1 MAKSKSANRRKGS
14 SDSFAARVTSEAIG
28 LVLVGFG
35 LLAAIALTT
44 YSSADPIF
52 ELGDVHNRIG
62 PVGATLAGS
71 LLGLLGYGAIVFV
84 ALATWIGG
92 MLLLGRGA
100 PKPRSRFWPSSLLL
114 LLGVTTIPLVLHHL
128 APGRLGAP
136 LGGRLGEFLVAGEE
150 LLLGEWGALLISSV
164 GLVIGALGLLGIPT
178 GRALAATSEGSA
190 IAGRYAA
197 DGLVALAAGLRR
209 VLEPIANAVPSLAGS
224 IGQSLGKLARRNPI
238 RNRRRD
244 EVKEGEP
251 GQPQEWAADDEVAE
265 GEEGEWEY
273 EEGGEEE
280 EYEYEEG
287 EEEESDEEEY
297 EDDEEY
303 EEDDEESESSVKA
316 KSKKGLA
323 DAPHIVNHD
332 RERSAKRKPS
342 QEAFEFNDDGPMG
355 PYRLPDISIFH
366 RPTKV
371 ELQFDRDSLLMNS
384 RILEKKLLD
393 FGVEGRVV
401 RVHPGPVITMY
412 EYEPGPGVKVN
423 RIVNLT
429 DDLAMALRAISIRI
443 IAPLPG
449 KSVVGIEIPNPNRET
464 VYLHLLLE
472 SEPFRNSKS
481 PLEVAMGHDIFGN
494 AVSSDLAR
502 MPHLLVA
509 GATGTGKSVFLN
521 AFLCSLLCRARPDE
535 LKLLLIDPK
544 LLELSVYEG
553 IPHLIAD
560 VVTNPK
566 RAAAALQAIVRKMED
581 RYQRMSALRVRN
593 IDQFNA
599 RVDAELAEG
608 KTTYRLR
615 AKPGEAEGDEVEY
628 ERLPYIVVVIDE
640 LADLMVMSAKDV
652 EESLQRLAQMARAAG
667 IHLVLATQR
676 PSVDVLTGVI
686 KANFPSRVS
695 FQVSSGIDSRTV
707 LDQKGAENLLGNG
720 DMLFLPPGTSVV
732 QRLHGAYVTEKEVN
746 ELVAH
751 LRDQGKPVFDDD
763 LVKIQI
769 QADALEAMPEGSE
782 EVDEMFDQAVAI
794 VAETRNAS
802 ISYIQ
807 RRLKIGYNRAARII
821 EEMENQSMIGPQVG
835 SKSRDV
841 FLPSADADE
850 FE

>member
-1 MAKSKSANRRKGS
+1 MARAKAARSTDGGG
-14 SDSFAARVTSEAIG
+14 DSFAARVTSEAVG
-28 LVLVGFG
+28 LLLVGFG
-35 LLAAIALTT
+35 LVAALSLST
-44 YSSADPIF
+44 YSPADPIF
-52 ELGDVHNRIG
+52 EIAKVQNRIG
-62 PVGATLAGS
+62 PVGATVAGS
-71 LLGLLGYGAIVFV
+71 LLGLLGYGAIVV
-84 ALATWIGG
+84 VGAAGYLGG
-92 MLLLGRGA
+92 RLLLGRGVA
-100 PKPRSRFWPSSLLL
+100 GARSRFWIGTVLLVI
-114 LLGVTTIPLVLHHL
+114 GVTTLPLVLHHL

-150 LLLGEWGALLISSV
+150 LLLGQWGALLLSGSV
-164 GLVIGALGLLGIPT
+164 GVVGVLSVLGIST
-178 GRALAATSEGSA
+178 GRALSAMASGSA
-190 IAGRYAA
+190 YAGRFAA
-197 DGLVALAAGLRR
+197 DGLLAVSARIR
-209 VLEPIANAVPSLAGS
+209 QTLEPIATAVPGWTSG
-224 IGQSLGKLARRNPI
+224 LGRTLGRLRLPGAK
-238 RNRRRD
+238 RNRKNV
-244 EVKEGEP
+244 EAGE
-251 GQPQEWAADDEVAE
+251 EDLTWAADAKQEEAHEWEAVE
-265 GEEGEWEY
+265 GEDAEASDEEW
-273 EEGGEEE
+273 

-287 EEEESDEEEY
+287 EEAEEGDEEGDEEDGEWEY
-297 EDDEEY
+297 EDEVEGDEKAAAPPSK
-303 EEDDEESESSVKA
+303 DE
-316 KSKKGLA
+316 
-323 DAPHIVNHD
+323 APHIVDHERD
-332 RERSAKRKPS
+332 RAAKRKPS
-342 QEAFEFNDDGPMG
+342 LVTFEFNEDGPLG
-355 PYRLPDISIFH
+355 PYRLPDISLFH

-371 ELQFDRDSLLMNS
+371 DLQFDRDSLLMNS
-384 RILEKKLLD
+384 RILEKKLMD

-412 EYEPGPGVKVN
+412 EYEPGAGVKVN

-449 KSVVGIEIPNPNRET
+449 KSVVGIEIPNPERET
-464 VYLHLLLE
+464 VYLANLLE
-472 SEPFRNSKS
+472 SETFRKSKS
-481 PLEVAMGHDIFGN
+481 ILEVAMGHDIFGN
-494 AVSSDLAR
+494 PVSSDLAK

-544 LLELSVYEG
+544 LLELSIYEG
-553 IPHLIAD
+553 IPHLIAE

-566 RAAAALQAIVRKMED
+566 RASAALQAIVRKMEE

-593 IDQFNA
+593 ISQFNEK
-599 RVDAELAEG
+599 VDSEIAEG
-608 KTTYRLR
+608 KTMYRLR
-615 AKPGEAEGDEVEY
+615 PKPGESEGEEVEY

-640 LADLMVMSAKDV
+640 LADLMVTAAKDV

-695 FQVSSGIDSRTV
+695 FQVSSGTDSRTV

-720 DMLFLPPGTSVV
+720 DMLFLPPGTSVA
-732 QRLHGAYVTEKEVN
+732 QRLHGAFVTEKEVQ

-751 LRDQGKPVFDDD
+751 LRDQGKPTFDVD
-763 LVKIQI
+763 LVK
-769 QADALEAMPEGSE
+769 LEFQSETTLEGGDGE

-821 EEMENQSMIGPQVG
+821 EEMENQGMVGPQVG
-835 SKSRDV
+835 TKGRDV
-841 FLPSADADE
+841 FLPTADPDDYE
-850 FE
+850 

>member
-1 MAKSKSANRRKGS
+1 MARARSKKRRGAGART
-14 SDSFAARVTSEAIG
+14 FAARVTSEAAG

-35 LLAAIALTT
+35 LIAAISLGT
-44 YSSADPIF
+44 YSPADPLF
-52 ELGDVHNRIG
+52 ELGSVHNRIG

-71 LLGLLGYGAIVFV
+71 LIGLLGFGAGIVV
-84 ALATWIGG
+84 ATAAWLGG
-92 MLLLGRGA
+92 RLLLGHGI
-100 PKPRSRFWPSSLLL
+100 PQSRSRFWPSGIML
-114 LLGVTTIPLVLHHL
+114 LLGATTLPLVLDHL

-136 LGGRLGEFLVAGEE
+136 LGGRLGNFLVSGEE
-150 LLLGEWGALLISSV
+150 LLLGQWGALLISSLILV
-164 GLVIGALGLLGIPT
+164 LGAIGLFGISA
-178 GRALAATSEGSA
+178 GRALAATAAGSA
-190 IAGRYAA
+190 FAGRYAA
-197 DGLVALAAGLRR
+197 DAAVGLAAGGRR
-209 VLEPIANAVPSLAGS
+209 LLEPVGAGLARLAGS
-224 IGQSLGKLARRNPI
+224 LRKRIGGMSLRSAT
-238 RNRRRD
+238 RNRRRAEAD
-244 EVKEGEP
+244 AAD
-251 GQPQEWAADDEVAE
+251 PQWAADEESGEESEQTREEGEE

-273 EEGGEEE
+273 EDEAAEEGEEGE
-280 EYEYEEG
+280 WEEG
-287 EEEESDEEEY
+287 EEEAD
-297 EDDEEY
+297 EDDRPARG
-303 EEDDEESESSVKA
+303 KA
-316 KSKKGLA
+316 LDPPFIVDHEHERKRSK
-323 DAPHIVNHD
+323 
-332 RERSAKRKPS
+332 KPS
-342 QEAFEFNDDGPMG
+342 QEAFEFNEEGPQG

-366 RPTKV
+366 RPTKI

-449 KSVVGIEIPNPNRET
+449 KSVVGIEIPNTERET

-472 SEPFRNSKS
+472 SESFRNSKS

-494 AVSSDLAR
+494 PVTSDLTR

-566 RAAAALQAIVRKMED
+566 RASAALKAIVRKMEE

-593 IDQFNA
+593 IAQFNEK
-599 RVDAELAEG
+599 VEAELAAGNE
-608 KTTYRLR
+608 TYRLR
-615 AKPGEAEGDEVEY
+615 AKPGETEGEEVSY
-628 ERLPYIVVVIDE
+628 EKLPYIVVVIDE
-640 LADLMVMSAKDV
+640 LADLMVMAAKDV

-720 DMLFLPPGTSVV
+720 DMLFIPPGTSVV
-732 QRLHGAYVTEKEVN
+732 RRLHGAFVTEKEVN

-751 LRDQGKPVFDDD
+751 LRDQGKPVFDED
-763 LVKIQI
+763 LANLDIET
-769 QADALEAMPEGSE
+769 DSSDSSSNED
-782 EVDEMFDQAVAI
+782 VDEMFDQAVAI
-794 VAETRNAS
+794 VVETRNAS
-802 ISYIQ
+802 ISYLQ
-807 RRLKIGYNRAARII
+807 RRLKVGYNRAARII
-821 EEMENQSMIGPQVG
+821 EEMENQGMVGPQVG
-835 SKSRDV
+835 TRSRDV
-841 FLPSADADE
+841 FLPSTDADQYD
-850 FE
+850 

>member
-1 MAKSKSANRRKGS
+1 MARARSKKRRGAGAS
-14 SDSFAARVTSEAIG
+14 TFAARVTSEATG
-28 LVLVGFG
+28 LLLVGFS
-35 LLAAIALTT
+35 LIAAISLAT
-44 YSSADPIF
+44 YSSADPMF
-52 ELGDVHNRIG
+52 ELGSVRNRIG

-71 LLGLLGYGAIVFV
+71 LIGLLGFGAGIVV
-84 ALATWIGG
+84 ATTAWLGG
-92 MLLLGRGA
+92 RLLLGHGI
-100 PKPRSRFWPSSLLL
+100 PEPRSRFWPSGILL
-114 LLGVTTIPLVLHHL
+114 LLGVTTLPLVLHHL
-128 APGRLGAP
+128 APGKLGAP
-136 LGGRLGEFLVAGEE
+136 LGGRLGGFLVSGEE
-150 LLLGEWGALLISSV
+150 LLLGQWGALLISSLILV
-164 GLVIGALGLLGIPT
+164 LGAIGLFGISA
-178 GRALAATSEGSA
+178 GRALAATAAGSA
-190 IAGRYAA
+190 FAGRYAA
-197 DGLVALAAGLRR
+197 DALVTTAAGARRVLAQVAAGL
-209 VLEPIANAVPSLAGS
+209 AGFAGS
-224 IGQSLGKLARRNPI
+224 LGSRISGLSLRTAS
-238 RNRRRD
+238 RNRRRAESKASD
-244 EVKEGEP
+244 QQWTAGEG
-251 GQPQEWAADDEVAE
+251 ADDESEQELAE

-273 EEGGEEE
+273 EDEEGEENE
-280 EYEYEEG
+280 EGEEG
-287 EEEESDEEEY
+287 EEEGEWEEGEDE
-297 EDDEEY
+297 DGK
-303 EEDDEESESSVKA
+303 SVGRKA
-316 KSKKGLA
+316 LA
-323 DAPHIVNHD
+323 PPLIVDHD
-332 RERSAKRKPS
+332 RERKVNKKPS
-342 QEAFEFNDDGPMG
+342 QEAFEFNEDGPQG
-355 PYRLPDISIFH
+355 PYRHPDIAIFH
-366 RPTKV
+366 RPTKI

-384 RILEKKLLD
+384 RILEKKLKD

-449 KSVVGIEIPNPNRET
+449 KSVVGIEIPNVERET

-472 SEPFRNSKS
+472 SEAFRNSKS

-494 AVSSDLAR
+494 PVTSDLTR

-566 RAAAALQAIVRKMED
+566 RAAAALGAIVRKMEE

-593 IDQFNA
+593 IAQFNA
-599 RVDAELAEG
+599 KVEAELAAGNE
-608 KTTYRLR
+608 TYRLR
-615 AKPGEAEGDEVEY
+615 AKPGEEEGEEVNY
-628 ERLPYIVVVIDE
+628 EKLPYIVVVIDE
-640 LADLMVMSAKDV
+640 LADLMVMAAKDV

-720 DMLFLPPGTSVV
+720 DMLFIPPGTSVV
-732 QRLHGAYVTEKEVN
+732 RRLHGAYVTEKEVN

-751 LRDQGKPVFDDD
+751 LRDQGKPVFDQD
-763 LVKIQI
+763 LANIEFETDSPDG
-769 QADALEAMPEGSE
+769 ASNED
-782 EVDEMFDQAVAI
+782 VDEMFDQAVAI
-794 VAETRNAS
+794 VVETRNAS

-807 RRLKIGYNRAARII
+807 RRLKVGYNRAARII
-821 EEMENQSMIGPQVG
+821 EEMESQGMVGPQVG
-835 SKSRDV
+835 TRSRDV
-841 FLPSADADE
+841 FLPSADADQYE
-850 FE
+850 